1 MKTVKFIN
9 EEGHETTIRTDFIP
23 KVGERIEFKRETY
36 DVIQYTTDYD
46 KEIIIIEIEKLI
58 EING

>member
-1 MKTVKFIN
+1 MKTIKFID
-9 EEGHETTIRTDFIP
+9 EEGHETIIRTDFVP
-23 KVGERIEFKRETY
+23 KVGERIEFKKETY